1 MNKENDENYNSA
13 VHIIKRLNYIDILKG
28 FGILFVILGHIQQ
41 YIPSWLLIYIYIL
54 FICHYFTMYQ
64 DIYIKKNMKK
74 WN

>member
-41 YIPSWLLIYIYIL
+41 YIPS
-54 FICHYFTMYQ
+54 
-64 DIYIKKNMKK
+64 
-74 WN
+74 

>member
-41 YIPSWLLIYIYIL
+41 YIPSWLLIYIFFSYAIIL
-54 FICHYFTMYQ
+54 LCIRIFI
-64 DIYIKKNMKK
+64 
-74 WN
+74 